1 MNYEQNE
8 SETKI
13 PAIYIITAVNF
24 AIIIFVA
31 RKYLIATKK
40 RNVTNSSKFNLLKHC
55 EIIYY
60 NVY

>member
-1 MNYEQNE
+1 MVCQLLDNYFKQMNYEQNE

-24 AIIIFVA
+24 AIITFFVA

-40 RNVTNSSKFNLLKHC
+40 ET
-55 EIIYY
+55 
-60 NVY
+60 